1 MKIKINKRDAV
12 HGAMELIGCILMF
25 YGYGSCVH
33 DHGYKAGW
41 HKGYSQGKS
50 MQSNATIDAMTAM
63 FGEDEGW
70 ARIRKEKAKWL
81 MPTRRPSRRYLIL

>member
-1 MKIKINKRDAV
+1 MKIKINKRDVV

-50 MQSNATIDAMTAM
+50 MQSNV
-63 FGEDEGW
+63 
-70 ARIRKEKAKWL
+70 RIVRIQKTSIGVTNG
-81 MPTRRPSRRYLIL
+81 P

>member
-12 HGAMELIGCILMF
+12 HAAMEIVGCMLMF

-41 HKGYSQGKS
+41 HKGYSQDKN
-50 MQSNATIDAMTAM
+50 MQCDV
-63 FGEDEGW
+63 
-70 ARIRKEKAKWL
+70 R
-81 MPTRRPSRRYLIL
+81 

>member
-12 HGAMELIGCILMF
+12 HGAMELIGCVLMF

-50 MQSNATIDAMTAM
+50 MQSNATIDGITAM

-70 ARIRKEKAKWL
+70 VILEKLNDYYRMKGW
-81 MPTRRPSRRYLIL
+81 TE